1 LIAHHV
7 NEELWHIFH
16 NELDL
21 DGNGQIDEQEL
32 QNALSKSGKYIA
44 LVSCSVC
51 ILILSASGIRPPPST
66 IADFMA
72 SVSTI
77 EHSPHITFDEFRN
90 FFILLPRKI
99 SPAEIYKYYE
109 MRKYMGDD
117 GRGAARVNMEGN
129 YL

>member
-1 LIAHHV
+1 
-7 NEELWHIFH
+7 
-16 NELDL
+16 
-21 DGNGQIDEQEL
+21 
-32 QNALSKSGKYIA
+32 
-44 LVSCSVC
+44 
-51 ILILSASGIRPPPST
+51 
-66 IADFMA
+66 MA
-72 SVSTI
+72 SVSTV

-129 YL
+129 YYKVFVHVCDDAKLIASRRRQPQCRRQASLSFNL